1 MVRSGGGKGD
11 LTELEGGPGSCR
23 RSKLNP
29 LRTKCQCEMV
39 MSVFVTPPAN
49 EPIVAKLPSS
59 TRSDGELEN

>member
-39 MSVFVTPPAN
+39 MSVFVTPSAN
-49 EPIVAKLPSS
+49 GLTLAETFLLDKI
-59 TRSDGELEN
+59 